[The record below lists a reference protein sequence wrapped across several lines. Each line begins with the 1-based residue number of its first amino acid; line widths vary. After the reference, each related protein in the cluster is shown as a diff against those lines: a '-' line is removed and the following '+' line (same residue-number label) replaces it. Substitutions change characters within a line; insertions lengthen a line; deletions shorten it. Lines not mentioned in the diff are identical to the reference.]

1 MNILKSWRLK
11 MQTVLITK
19 KRDEDIDKTVVN
31 SLISLGIIPTAN
43 IVEIL
48 SNFLRYLKNEK

>member
-1 MNILKSWRLK
+1 